1 MSARLDATEL
11 PTGCMVMMACEQ
23 LSELSG
29 GLTERLASKRCR
41 GAQML
46 RERLERAV
54 KSGELPADADI
65 DGLSELYGVL
75 QRGLALSGRVGID
88 RDQMETA
95 ISKAMQAWDRLT
107 AA

>member
-1 MSARLDATEL
+1 MT
-11 PTGCMVMMACEQ
+11 Q
-23 LSELSG
+23 
-29 GLTERLASKRCR
+29 RLAAKRCR
-41 GAQML
+41 GAELL
-46 RERLERAV
+46 RARLERAV

-88 RDQMETA
+88 REQMETA
-95 ISKAMQAWDRLT
+95 IAKAMQAWDRLT